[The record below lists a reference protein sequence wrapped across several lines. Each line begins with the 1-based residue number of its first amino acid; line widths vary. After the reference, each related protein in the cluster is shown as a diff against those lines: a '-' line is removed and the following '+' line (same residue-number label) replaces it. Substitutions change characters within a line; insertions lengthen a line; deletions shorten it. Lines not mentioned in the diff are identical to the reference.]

1 IGQLAKVDPGPGNI
15 RDHQD
20 EIMASII
27 NNIPVYMPYASALFN
42 NRAKVDRPDVI
53 PAHSTNLAFTG
64 EFAEQPFQMV
74 FTEQSA
80 VRSGEIAAYHFTG
93 IPMSHLVK
101 TPRYDKD
108 IKTLMRA
115 TKKMF
120 E

>member
-1 IGQLAKVDPGPGNI
+1 
-15 RDHQD
+15 QD

>member
-1 IGQLAKVDPGPGNI
+1 STQ
-15 RDHQD
+15 H
-20 EIMASII
+20 
-27 NNIPVYMPYASALFN
+27 
-42 NRAKVDRPDVI
+42 
-53 PAHSTNLAFTG
+53 AHTG
-64 EFAEQPFQMV
+64 EFAAPPFQILL
-74 FTEQSA
+74 TEQSA

-93 IPMSHLVK
+93 IPMSHLVH